1 MRLIDRTARRC
12 SADAGSAGTRL
23 RIVGVTSCHSYRRYY
38 YEQRLHRRTLV
49 GEAQHARERAGGDH
63 GGLLA
68 ELGAARG
75 GGYGLGYP
83 RAAHR
88 C

>member
-49 GEAQHARERAGGDH
+49 SEAQHARERAGVIMEGCWRS
-63 GGLLA
+63 L
-68 ELGAARG
+68 ERRRV
-75 GGYGLGYP
+75 GGYGLG
-83 RAAHR
+83 
-88 C
+88 

>member
-1 MRLIDRTARRC
+1 MFCRC
-12 SADAGSAGTRL
+12 WLSRDAV

-49 GEAQHARERAGGDH
+49 SEAQHARERAGVIMEGCWRS
-63 GGLLA
+63 L
-68 ELGAARG
+68 EQRRV

-83 RAAHR
+83 GAAHR
-88 C
+88 G